1 MRLSR
6 KPKTL
11 IIMFVMAMFLMTQ
24 AGIASAAVAA
34 VNVVWN
40 PFGTIR
46 TNSIVSGTVYQEST
60 SSNVYA
66 TVYASIQ
73 DVVYGT
79 YTYYNT
85 PIVVADYVYSPGKT
99 FNIGLSNFTGL
110 TVGRSYKVGLN
121 VYAANTAA
129 LIDLTSSPQQELS
142 SAFTLYAYSP
152 SSSGGGSSG
161 STTTTPPTPLTTT
174 GSSVTAATGGTVSA
188 SGVNIVIPAGA
199 LLGDAKVTIAKI
211 TNLTGLPVDAATKL
225 VSDVLEITKDKIGN
239 FSKPVTLTLNFDKS
253 KVDTTKF
260 DLFVCYLDEAT
271 NKWVKL
277 DNVKVDMATGTV
289 SGDTLHFTKFAV
301 IAFDKSVAPAVKL
314 TDIAGNWAEAN
325 ILKLVALGAI
335 AGNPDGTFKPSNNI
349 TRAEF
354 ATVLAKAFKLA
365 PATNKVFSDTTNH
378 WAKDSISAAAGAGI
392 VSGYSATTFGP
403 NDPITREQMAVMI
416 VKAAKLATAKT
427 GNTFTDSAKIS
438 AWAKAAVDSA
448 SENKIIAGNPDKSF
462 KPQGLATRAEAVTVI
477 ANTLK

>member
-6 KPKTL
+6 KPKVL

-24 AGIASAAVAA
+24 VGIAGAVQGIDWGSWAGSFKT
-34 VNVVWN
+34 N
-40 PFGTIR
+40 GTIP
-46 TNSIVSGTVYQEST
+46 GTVYANAVGD
-60 SSNVYA
+60 NVYA
-66 TVYASIQ
+66 TVYASIYGENLATP
-73 DVVYGT
+73 VVVGQYIYGSGYNFSIPLSSFSTLTAGST
-79 YTYYNT
+79 YTVNLK
-85 PIVVADYVYSPGKT
+85 VYSAATPGAINLALAPGNT
-99 FNIGLSNFTGL
+99 YTSASFT
-110 TVGRSYKVGLN
+110 
-121 VYAANTAA
+121 
-129 LIDLTSSPQQELS
+129 LTSG
-142 SAFTLYAYSP
+142 
-152 SSSGGGSSG
+152 SSGGGGGS
-161 STTTTPPTPLTTT
+161 STTTTTTPLATT
-174 GSSVTAATGGTVSA
+174 GSSVSAAGGGTVSA
-188 SGVNIVIPAGA
+188 SGVTVVIPAGA
-199 LLGDAKVTIAKI
+199 LLADTKVTITKI

-225 VSDVLEITKDKIGN
+225 VGDILEITKDKIGN

-260 DLFVCYLDEAT
+260 DLFVCYLDEVT

-301 IAFDKSVAPAVKL
+301 IAFDKTLAPATKL
-314 TDIAGNWAEAN
+314 SDVAGNWAEASIN
-325 ILKLVALGAI
+325 KLVALGAI
-335 AGNPDGTFKPSNNI
+335 KGYTDGTFKPSNNI

-354 ATVLAKAFKLA
+354 ATVLVKAFKLA
-365 PATNKVFSDTTNH
+365 PATGKVFSDTANS
-378 WAKDSISAAAGAGI
+378 WAKDSVSAAAGAGI
-392 VSGYSATTFGP
+392 VNGYSATVFGT

-416 VKAAKLATAKT
+416 VKAAKLAEAKA

-477 ANTLK
+477 ANALK